1 MHVVSA
7 PAAKLGDKIVG
18 IDTHNILIPSPAGP
32 VLTPTPMPFQGQL
45 IDGLS
50 DSVCIDNMPAA
61 IQDSA
66 ALALPPH
73 IPAGGPFQKPPA
85 NRGTV
90 MNGSTTVFIDNKGVA
105 RAGDTAMTCNDP
117 ADAPQGVVVASST
130 VFVGG

>member
-1 MHVVSA
+1 MSA

-18 IDTHNILIPSPAGP
+18 IDTHHILVPSPAGP
-32 VLTPTPMPFQGQL
+32 VLTPMPMPFNGQL

-50 DSVCIDNMPAA
+50 DSVSIDNMPAA
-61 IQDSA
+61 TKDSA
-66 ALALPPH
+66 ALANPPH
-73 IPAGGPFQKPPA
+73 MPAGGPFQKPPA

-90 MNGSTTVFIDNKGVA
+90 MMGSTTVFIDSKPVA

-117 ADAPQGVVVASST
+117 ADAPQGVIVATGT

>member
-1 MHVVSA
+1 MFDVSA
-7 PAAKLGDKIVG
+7 PAAKLGDKVVG
-18 IDTHNILIPSPAGP
+18 IDTHNLLIPSPAGP
-32 VLTPTPMPFQGQL
+32 VLTPTPMPFNGPL
-45 IDGLS
+45 TDGLS
-50 DSVCIDNMPAA
+50 TTVTIDNMPAA
-61 IQDSA
+61 TKDSA
-66 ALALPPH
+66 ALTIPPH

-117 ADAPQGVVVASST
+117 VDAPQGVVVATGT

>member
-1 MHVVSA
+1 MAVMGT

-18 IDTHNILIPSPAGP
+18 VDTHNLLIPSPVGP
-32 VLTPTPMPFQGQL
+32 VLTPTPMPFQGPL

-50 DSVCIDNMPAA
+50 TSVTIDNMPAA
-61 IQDSA
+61 TKDSA
-66 ALALPPH
+66 AVANPPH
-73 IPAGGPFQKPPA
+73 VPAGGPFQKPPA

-90 MNGSTTVFIDNKGVA
+90 MKASTSVFIDNKGVA

-117 ADAPQGVVVASST
+117 ADAPQGIVVATGT